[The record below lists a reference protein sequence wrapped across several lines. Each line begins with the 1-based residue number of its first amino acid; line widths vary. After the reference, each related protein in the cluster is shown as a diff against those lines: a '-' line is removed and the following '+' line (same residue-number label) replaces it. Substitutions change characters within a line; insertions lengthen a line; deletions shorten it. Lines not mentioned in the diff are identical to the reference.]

1 MASLIS
7 GLQRQSTPV
16 YNQGSSSDSVPF
28 DLASVFE
35 DTELT
40 TECLRYL
47 HAKHLWEP
55 LLQQKET
62 GLLVEVSDNAT
73 HEFAFVK
80 RKRVSFETLY
90 NQA

>member
-16 YNQGSSSDSVPF
+16 YNKGSSSDSVPF

-47 HAKHLWEP
+47 HAKHLREP

-62 GLLVEVSDNAT
+62 SLLVEVSDNAT